1 MATHSSILD
10 WAIPWREEPAGLQSM
25 GSQRLGNYTP
35 ITTTIAMTVNIEHLW
50 YAYVLC
56 TLFCGVFQLLA
67 SPSHIFQ
74 LSCLFSYYWVL
85 RVFIDPKP
93 KSFLRYMI
101 CKYFLSFSRLPFYS
115 VDSNFR
121 ATKFLNF
128 HEVQFVCFFCCCL
141 YLSCHIQE
149 IIARNT
155 IMKLL
160 LYVFIWAFCNFRS
173 NV

>member
-1 MATHSSILD
+1 MATYSSILA
-10 WAIPWREEPAGLQSM
+10 WKIPWTEEPGRLQFMGLQKSRTRF
-25 GSQRLGNYTP
+25 SDLVTCIYS
-35 ITTTIAMTVNIEHLW
+35 LDK
-50 YAYVLC
+50 C
-56 TLFCGVFQLLA
+56 LFKSFAHFKNWIISL
-67 SPSHIFQ
+67 S
-74 LSCLFSYYWVL
+74 LSCDSSLNTL
-85 RVFIDPKP
+85 DTD
-93 KSFLRYMI
+93 LHEYMI

-160 LYVFIWAFCNFRS
+160 LYVFI
-173 NV
+173 